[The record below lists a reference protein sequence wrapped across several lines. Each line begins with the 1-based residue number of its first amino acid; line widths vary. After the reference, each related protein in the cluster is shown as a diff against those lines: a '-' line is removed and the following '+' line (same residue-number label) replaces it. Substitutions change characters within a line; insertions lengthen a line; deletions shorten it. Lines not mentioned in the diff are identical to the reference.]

1 MNECV
6 LADRHRFLSNPTMQ
20 QQQPQQQEQ
29 HHQTAEQEVRA
40 WSSTVQRV
48 TGWSN
53 LLKNVKVQTVDC
65 DKGTVVCELLIS
77 DGACERPRRRRRV
90 CACSDTMRCAIDVCN
105 PLGNLHGGCSATLID
120 EISTLALQALDKAR
134 RQGVSVSLT
143 TDYLAAAPHGA
154 TVLIEGRCHKVGRTL
169 AFTSAEIRDKHS
181 GRVYVR
187 GSHVKFVGVARL

>member
-1 MNECV
+1 MVEYRAACDWLV
-6 LADRHRFLSNPTMQ
+6 ELAQERQGADGRLRQGHRR
-20 QQQPQQQEQ
+20 
-29 HHQTAEQEVRA
+29 VRA
-40 WSSTVQRV
+40 ADIGRCVRATSS
-48 TGWSN
+48 S
-53 LLKNVKVQTVDC
+53 
-65 DKGTVVCELLIS
+65 S
-77 DGACERPRRRRRV
+77 S
-90 CACSDTMRCAIDVCN
+90 ACSPALIRYDAPLDVCN